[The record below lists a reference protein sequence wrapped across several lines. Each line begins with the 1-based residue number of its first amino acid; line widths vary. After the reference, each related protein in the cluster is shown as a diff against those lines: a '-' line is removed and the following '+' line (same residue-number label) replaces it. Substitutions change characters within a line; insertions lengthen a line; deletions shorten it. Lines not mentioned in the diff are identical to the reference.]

1 MLLQSS
7 SSWILTQYNG
17 LIEEHMIVISFL
29 TMLVGA
35 GGNAGAQAAVSTV
48 RGIAL
53 NKPEFSSARRVSL
66 EAMVL
71 AAMLASV
78 LGVGA
83 WLRESPISPQL
94 APLAWACPA
103 AAAAALPAAAQGL
116 SARLRIHRLAPLCL
130 RRRADNLSVSTV
142 AQGSPAHAS
151 ADAAVRPLRRRA
163 DHLRRQRG

>member
-83 WLRESPISPQL
+83 WLRESPIPPL
-94 APLAWACPA
+94 APLGMLRPPSCCPGIIRTPPHTQA
-103 AAAAALPAAAQGL
+103 G
-116 SARLRIHRLAPLCL
+116 
-130 RRRADNLSVSTV
+130 
-142 AQGSPAHAS
+142 
-151 ADAAVRPLRRRA
+151 AAVPA
-163 DHLRRQRG
+163 QACG

>member
-83 WLRESPISPQL
+83 WLRESPSPPHAHQLL
-94 APLAWACPA
+94 APDQLEPRPTAV
-103 AAAAALPAAAQGL
+103 GIGMEV
-116 SARLRIHRLAPLCL
+116 LRML
-130 RRRADNLSVSTV
+130 
-142 AQGSPAHAS
+142 
-151 ADAAVRPLRRRA
+151 
-163 DHLRRQRG
+163 

>member
-83 WLRESPISPQL
+83 WLRESPIPPQL
-94 APLAWACPA
+94 APRSKAGHAHQL
-103 AAAAALPAAAQGL
+103 LP
-116 SARLRIHRLAPLCL
+116 SC
-130 RRRADNLSVSTV
+130 
-142 AQGSPAHAS
+142 SPGKSCA
-151 ADAAVRPLRRRA
+151 
-163 DHLRRQRG
+163 